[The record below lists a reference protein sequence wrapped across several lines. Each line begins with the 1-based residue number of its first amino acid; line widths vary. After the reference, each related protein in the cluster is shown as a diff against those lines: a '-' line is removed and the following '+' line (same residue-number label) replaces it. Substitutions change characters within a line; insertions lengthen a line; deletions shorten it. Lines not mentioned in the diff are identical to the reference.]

1 MVPPKILISASP
13 SSLIRISPGLAMKLY
28 MVVGFIC
35 KTHCHI
41 KKSVSLL
48 YTNMHFWRAEQAHLL
63 WSAV

>member
-13 SSLIRISPGLAMKLY
+13 SSLIRTSPGLTMKLY

-41 KKSVSLL
+41 KKS
-48 YTNMHFWRAEQAHLL
+48 NMHFWRAEQAHLL
-63 WSAV
+63 WSAVCV